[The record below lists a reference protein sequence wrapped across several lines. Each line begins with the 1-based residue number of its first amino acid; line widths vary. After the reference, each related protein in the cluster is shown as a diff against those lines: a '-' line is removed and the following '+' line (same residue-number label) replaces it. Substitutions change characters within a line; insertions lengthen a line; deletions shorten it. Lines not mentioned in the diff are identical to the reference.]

1 MSAVHPF
8 AWHNDRLVPC
18 ASLALSPLQAGLLT
32 GWGLFS
38 TLRIYRGVPFALEDH
53 WARLLHDGERLQV
66 EVAPLWDALVAGI
79 EALVERNQAHEA
91 VLRLY
96 LVRNEGGL
104 VSARAAQPTD
114 LLLFTLPLRVWGS
127 TARLLLQ
134 PHGRHAAAPL
144 AGTKTLTWSHN
155 LVLVERAHARGC
167 DDCLL
172 LNERDEVAECTS
184 ANIFLEQGGALLTPP
199 LSSGAL
205 AGISR
210 KVLLEAGPRHGLP
223 VREAVLT
230 TAALEAAGEVF
241 ITSSTREVQPV
252 SHLDGRPLPAGPWSA
267 RAATVLRAEIDAYVN
282 GRSRRATQPAKA

>member
-8 AWHNDRLVPC
+8 AWHNDRLVPT
-18 ASLALSPLQAGLLT
+18 AALALSPLQAGLLT

-38 TLRIYRGVPFALEDH
+38 TLRIYRGVAFALEAH
-53 WARLLHDGERLQV
+53 WSRLLHDGERLQV
-66 EVAPLWDALVAGI
+66 EVAPLWERVVEGI
-79 EALVERNQAHEA
+79 EALIERNQAQEA

-104 VSARAAQPTD
+104 VSVPSGQPTD
-114 LLLFTLPLRVWGS
+114 LLLFTLPLRTWAPA
-127 TARLLLQ
+127 ARLLLV

-155 LVLVERAHARGC
+155 LVLVERAHAAGC

-172 LNERDEVAECTS
+172 LNERGEVAECTS
-184 ANIFLEQGGALLTPP
+184 ANIFLAQGGTLVTPP
-199 LSSGAL
+199 LDSGAL

-210 KVLLEAGPRHGLP
+210 SVLLEAGARHGLA
-223 VREAVLT
+223 VREATLDAPALA
-230 TAALEAAGEVF
+230 TAEEIF

-252 SHLDGRPLPAGPWSA
+252 SHLDGRALPAGPWSA
-267 RAATVLRAEIDAYVN
+267 RAAAVLRAEVDAYVA
-282 GRSRRATQPAKA
+282 GRRRHAAQPAGA